1 MEITQLVVIGLI
13 NGSVYALLSVGFGL
27 ILQVTGRFHIAF
39 AITYA
44 LAGYAA
50 AYTTTQF
57 GLNFW
62 VALVLGALVATALG
76 VAVEAFVYWPLGPRA
91 GNFALLAIFT
101 ASLGLLTLGQA
112 GLGLV
117 LINSGTAQ
125 VSGYL
130 IAPINVGEIFF
141 TNLDLLTVIV
151 CWVLVAVAALVM
163 VRTKLGRMVRAVRS
177 NVTMSLAV
185 GVSPRAIFMI
195 IFGIGSFFGGV
206 GGVLAAT
213 KSAVASDSGQHA
225 ILYALTIAFL
235 AGMKSSPARI
245 ALVALGLGIIE
256 SVANLWVSP
265 VWDPVIVYGLL
276 LVYAALKPFDL
287 ATRIRALRRPQIA
300 LEP

>member
-1 MEITQLVVIGLI
+1 VEITQLIVIGII
-13 NGSVYALLSVGFGL
+13 NGSLYALLAVGFGL

-50 AYTTTQF
+50 AYTTTNY

-62 VALVLGALVATALG
+62 AAMALGALVATVVG
-76 VAVEAFVYWPLGPRA
+76 VAIEAFVYWPLGPRA

-101 ASLGLLTLGQA
+101 ASLGLLTVGQA
-112 GLGLV
+112 AMGLV

-125 VSGYL
+125 IAGFL
-130 IAPINVGEIFF
+130 IQPLNAGQIYF
-141 TNLDLLTVIV
+141 TNLDVVTVVV
-151 CWVLVAVAALVM
+151 CWVAIAAVSVLM
-163 VRTKLGRMVRAVRS
+163 VTTKLGRMVRAVRS

-185 GVSPRAIFMI
+185 GISPRMVFLV
-195 IFGIGSFFGGV
+195 IFGLGSALGGL
-206 GGVLAAT
+206 GGVLAAS
-213 KSAVASDSGQHA
+213 KSAVASDSGQAA

-235 AGMKSSPARI
+235 AGLTASPGRI
-245 ALVALGLGIIE
+245 AVVGLGLGIVE

-276 LVYAALKPFDL
+276 LLYAALKPFDVL
-287 ATRIRALRRPQIA
+287 SHLHGLRRPQLA
-300 LEP
+300 LES